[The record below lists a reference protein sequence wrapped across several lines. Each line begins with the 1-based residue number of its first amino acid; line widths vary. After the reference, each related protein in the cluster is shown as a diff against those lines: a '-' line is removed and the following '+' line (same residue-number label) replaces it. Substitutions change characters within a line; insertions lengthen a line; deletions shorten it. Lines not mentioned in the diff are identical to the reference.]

1 VTQALELWAV
11 NARNEKVDEEYCTH
25 LAVNFGR
32 NTEIDQGKNYDREAR
47 QARNGVDLSKR
58 QIQTRETQS
67 KTLSSRTHIDHR

>member
-1 VTQALELWAV
+1 VIQALELWAV
-11 NARNEKVDEEYCTH
+11 NAREKVDEEYCTY

-32 NTEIDQGKNYDREAR
+32 EAEIDQGKNHDSEAG